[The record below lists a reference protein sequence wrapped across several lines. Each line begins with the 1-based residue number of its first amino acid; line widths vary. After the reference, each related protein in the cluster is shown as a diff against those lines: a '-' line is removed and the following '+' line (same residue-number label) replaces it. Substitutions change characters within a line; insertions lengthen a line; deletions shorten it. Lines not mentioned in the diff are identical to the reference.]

1 MLNAPTTALV
11 LEGGGMRNSY
21 TAPMVDQLIAKDVN
35 FGWVGGVS
43 AGATHTAN
51 FLAKDRNRAVRSFG
65 DFASDPRAGGLRS
78 FLRGSGYFNGE
89 YAYEISGLPDSEFPF
104 DWDTF
109 SANETPFRIGAT
121 RADNGESVYWGREDI
136 SGRED
141 FMRKLRCS
149 GTMPGLMRTPTV
161 DGVAYVDGALG
172 ASGGLLIDAAIADGF
187 DKFFVVRT
195 RPRGFRR
202 VAPRSTTA
210 VKQLLR
216 TRPAVAEAMLT
227 RHLRYNKTAKLI
239 EDLEAEG
246 KARVFYPDD
255 MRIANTERNPTKLRD
270 SFNAG
275 MAQTVREWDDIMDFL
290 QE

>member
-1 MLNAPTTALV
+1 
-11 LEGGGMRNSY
+11 
-21 TAPMVDQLIAKDVN
+21 
-35 FGWVGGVS
+35 
-43 AGATHTAN
+43 
-51 FLAKDRNRAVRSFG
+51 
-65 DFASDPRAGGLRS
+65 
-78 FLRGSGYFNGE
+78 
-89 YAYEISGLPDSEFPF
+89 
-104 DWDTF
+104 
-109 SANETPFRIGAT
+109 
-121 RADNGESVYWGREDI
+121 
-136 SGRED
+136 
-141 FMRKLRCS
+141 MRKLRCS

-255 MRIANTERNPTKLRD
+255 MRIANTERNLTKLRD